1 MDEINVN
8 ILSRNMKYV
17 RALLILVWII
27 STAVLVASLPTSI
40 RFACRDNCLLA
51 VQVDRIVG
59 GRPERVGPELRF
71 LEVNEGKSLFTES
84 EISHLIDVNRLL
96 TMMKAIWIITGLSL
110 VLSGKER
117 FLISAQSSLKFGVV
131 LAGIVAVFA
140 MMSWEAFF
148 IGFHKLFFPQGN
160 WAFPPDSNLLM
171 IYPEYFW
178 QRMSGLVM
186 GTVLV
191 IYGALMIVV
200 RHHTK
205 RSRFK
210 IT

>member
-84 EISHLIDVNRLL
+84 EISHLIDVN
-96 TMMKAIWIITGLSL
+96 
-110 VLSGKER
+110 
-117 FLISAQSSLKFGVV
+117 LISAQSSLKFGVV

-178 QRMSGLVM
+178 QRMSGLVT

-191 IYGALMIVV
+191 IYGALMIAV

-210 IT
+210 TT

>member
-1 MDEINVN
+1 MDVINVN
-8 ILSRNMKYV
+8 ILSRNMKYIL
-17 RALLILVWII
+17 ALLILVCII
-27 STAVLVASLPTSI
+27 TTAVLVASLPTSI
-40 RFACRDNCLLA
+40 GFACRDNCLLA
-51 VQVDRIVG
+51 MQVGRIVG

-84 EISHLIDVNRLL
+84 EISHLIDVNQLL
-96 TMMKAIWIITGLSL
+96 SMMKVIWVITGISL
-110 VLSGKER
+110 VLMGKEK
-117 FLISAQSSLKFGVV
+117 FLISAQDSLKLGMV
-131 LAGIVAVFA
+131 LAGIVAVFTL
-140 MMSWEAFF
+140 MSWETFF

-178 QRMSGLVM
+178 QRMSGLVT

-191 IYGALMIVV
+191 IYGALMIAV
-200 RHHTK
+200 RHDTK

-210 IT
+210 TT